1 MKKIVLFAFNGDPL
15 CFVHVLLNA
24 LDLHQ
29 RSHTV
34 LVVLEGTSV
43 QLVPELVRLDH
54 FLHPLW
60 QRTLAA
66 GLVAGVCRACSVK
79 LGVLEAVE
87 AQGLP
92 LLADMAGHAGLAPFV
107 EAGFEVVT
115 F

>member
-1 MKKIVLFAFNGDPL
+1 MKKIALFAFNGDPL

-34 LVVLEGTSV
+34 RLVLEGTSV
-43 QLVPELVRLDH
+43 KLVPELVRPDH

-60 QRTLAA
+60 QKVREA
-66 GLVAGVCRACSVK
+66 GLVDGACRACSVK

-87 AQGLP
+87 ALGLP
-92 LLADMAGHAGLAPFV
+92 LLADMSGHAGMAPYL
-107 EAGFEVVT
+107 EEGFEVVT